1 MSQIHFNHIEIML
14 IHQKNESE
22 VFEGDQ
28 VHFQEGGLT
37 LMVLVQKQLE
47 QKRQTVV

>member
-1 MSQIHFNHIEIML
+1 VKL
-14 IHQKNESE
+14 LK
-22 VFEGDQ
+22 VVQ
-28 VHFQEGGLT
+28 VHFQEGELK

>member
-1 MSQIHFNHIEIML
+1 VI
-14 IHQKNESE
+14 
-22 VFEGDQ
+22 Q

-47 QKRQTVV
+47 QERQTVVWDIASY